1 MLLLL
6 AACGS
11 PGMSAPPPYDPANS
25 PEAPTSC
32 PNEAKG
38 AKAAREAALGE
49 SAGEAVGELASS
61 SVFALAECERKQ
73 FDGYDLDTPDDTAAI
88 AATRRQLSTVK
99 TLYEEVL
106 TYSRPR
112 WVIGALAR
120 TGDLHATYAAKIRRI
135 RNAPEAEELARIV
148 DGDARVAYLKALD
161 ASEAWPNL
169 AATDAQVGAWIDAAC
184 KGAGA
189 DGARYNACKKLR

>member
-1 MLLLL
+1 
-6 AACGS
+6 
-11 PGMSAPPPYDPANS
+11 MSAPPPYDPANS

-32 PNEAKG
+32 PNEAKA
-38 AKAAREAALGE
+38 AKAAREAALGDT
-49 SAGEAVGELASS
+49 SGGAVADLASS
-61 SVFALAECERKQ
+61 AVFALAECERKQ

-88 AATRRQLSTVK
+88 AATRRQLSTAK

-106 TYSRPR
+106 TYARPR

-120 TGDLHATYAAKIRRI
+120 IGDLHAVYAAKIRHI

-148 DGDARVAYLKALD
+148 DGDAHVAYLKALD

-169 AATDAQVGAWIDAAC
+169 ATGDTQVGTWLTAAC
-184 KGAGA
+184 NGANA
-189 DGARYNACKKLR
+189 DGARYAACKKLR